1 MDTGTDLAALLSA
14 MPFAAHNGVQ
24 LTAASADE
32 ARGRLDWSPERCT
45 VGGTLHGGALMML
58 ADTVG
63 AVCAFLGLPEGAG
76 TATLSSST
84 NLLRAVKAGYVE
96 AVSRP
101 LHRGRTTVV
110 VVTEVRDADGRL
122 VSSTTQTQAVLM

>member
-1 MDTGTDLAALLSA
+1 MELDALLAA
-14 MPFAAHNGVQ
+14 MPFAQTSGVQ

-45 VGGTLHGGALMML
+45 VGGTLHGGALMLL

-84 NLLRAVKAGYVE
+84 NLLRAVRDGYVE
-96 AVSRP
+96 AVARP

-110 VVTEVRDADGRL
+110 VVTEVRDAEGRL

>member
-1 MDTGTDLAALLSA
+1 MDFDALLA
-14 MPFAAHNGVQ
+14 TMPFAQANGLR

-32 ARGRLDWSPERCT
+32 ARGRLAWSPERCT
-45 VGGTLHGGALMML
+45 LGGTMHGGALMLL

-63 AVCAFLGLPEGAG
+63 AVCAFMGLPEGAG

-84 NLLRAVKAGYVE
+84 NLLRAVRSGEVE
-96 AVSRP
+96 AVARP

-110 VVTEVRDADGRL
+110 VVTEVRDEEGRL

>member
-1 MDTGTDLAALLSA
+1 MDLDALLAA
-14 MPFAAHNGVQ
+14 MPFAATSGVQ

-45 VGGTLHGGALMML
+45 VGGTMHGGALMLL

-84 NLLRAVKAGYVE
+84 NLLRAVRDGYVE
-96 AVSRP
+96 AVATP
-101 LHRGRTTVV
+101 LHRGRSTVV
-110 VVTEVRDADGRL
+110 VVTEVRDAEGRL
-122 VSSTTQTQAVLM
+122 VSSTTQTQAVLV

>member
-1 MDTGTDLAALLSA
+1 MDLDALLAA
-14 MPFAAHNGVQ
+14 MPFAAANGVR

-32 ARGRLDWSPERCT
+32 ARGTLTWSPERCT
-45 VGGTLHGGALMML
+45 VGGTMHGGALMLL
-58 ADTVG
+58 ADSVG

-84 NLLRAVKAGYVE
+84 NLLRAVRGGSVE
-96 AVSRP
+96 AVARP

-110 VVTEVRDADGRL
+110 VVTEVRDDDGRL
-122 VSSTTQTQAVLM
+122 VSSTTQTQAVLL

>member
-1 MDTGTDLAALLSA
+1 MDLDALIAA
-14 MPFAAHNGVQ
+14 MPFAAANGVQ

-32 ARGRLDWSPERCT
+32 SRGRLDWSPERCT
-45 VGGTLHGGALMML
+45 VGGTMHGGALMLL
-58 ADTVG
+58 ADSVG

-84 NLLRAVKAGYVE
+84 NLLRAVRSGSVE
-96 AVSRP
+96 AVARP

-110 VVTEVRDADGRL
+110 VVTEVHDEEGRL
-122 VSSTTQTQAVLM
+122 VASTTQTQAVLV

>member
-1 MDTGTDLAALLSA
+1 MDLDALVA
-14 MPFAAHNGVQ
+14 TMPFAVANGVQ

-32 ARGRLDWSPERCT
+32 ARGRLAWSPERCT
-45 VGGTLHGGALMML
+45 LGGTMHGGALMLL

-84 NLLRAVKAGYVE
+84 NLLRAVRSGEVE

-110 VVTEVRDADGRL
+110 VVTEVRDDEGRL
-122 VSSTTQTQAVLM
+122 VSSTTQTQAVIL

>member
-1 MDTGTDLAALLSA
+1 MDLDVLIAA
-14 MPFAAHNGVQ
+14 MPFAAANGVQ

-32 ARGRLDWSPERCT
+32 SRGRLDWSPERCT
-45 VGGTLHGGALMML
+45 VGGTMHGGALMLL
-58 ADTVG
+58 ADSVG

-84 NLLRAVKAGYVE
+84 NLLRAVRSGSVE
-96 AVSRP
+96 AVARP

-110 VVTEVRDADGRL
+110 VVTEVHDEEGRL
-122 VSSTTQTQAVLM
+122 VASTTQTQAVLV

>member
-1 MDTGTDLAALLSA
+1 MDLDALIAA
-14 MPFAAHNGVQ
+14 MPFAQANGVQ

-32 ARGRLDWSPERCT
+32 ARGTLVWSAERCT
-45 VGGTLHGGALMML
+45 VGGTMHGGALMLL
-58 ADTVG
+58 ADSVG

-84 NLLRAVKAGYVE
+84 NLLRAVRGGSVE
-96 AVSRP
+96 AVARP

-110 VVTEVRDADGRL
+110 VVTEVRDDEGRL

>member
-1 MDTGTDLAALLSA
+1 MDLDELLAL
-14 MPFAAHNGVQ
+14 MPFAVGTGIT
-24 LTAASADE
+24 LTAANADE
-32 ARGRLDWSPERCT
+32 ARGRLEWAPERCT
-45 VGGTLHGGALMML
+45 VGGTLHGGALMAL

-84 NLLRAVKAGYVE
+84 NLLRAVRSGGVE

-110 VVTEVRDADGRL
+110 VVTEVRDDEGRL
-122 VSSTTQTQAVLM
+122 VSSTTQTQAVLL

>member
-1 MDTGTDLAALLSA
+1 MELDALLAA
-14 MPFAAHNGVQ
+14 MPFAQTSGVQ

-45 VGGTLHGGALMML
+45 VGGTLHGGALMLL

-63 AVCAFLGLPEGAG
+63 AVCAVLGLPEGAG

-84 NLLRAVKAGYVE
+84 NLLRAVRDGYVE
-96 AVSRP
+96 AVARP

-110 VVTEVRDADGRL
+110 VVTEVRDAEGRL

>member
-1 MDTGTDLAALLSA
+1 MDLETLLNS
-14 MPFAAHNGVQ
+14 MPFAVAGGVQ

-32 ARGRLDWSPERCT
+32 ARGRLDWAPERCT
-45 VGGTLHGGALMML
+45 VGGSLHGGALMLL
-58 ADTVG
+58 ADSVG

-84 NLLRAVKAGYVE
+84 NLLRAVRDGYVE
-96 AVSRP
+96 AVARP
-101 LHRGRTTVV
+101 MHRGRSTVV
-110 VVTEVRDADGRL
+110 VVTEVRDAQGRL

>member
-1 MDTGTDLAALLSA
+1 MDLDAILAT
-14 MPFAAHNGVQ
+14 MPFAVANGVQ

-32 ARGRLDWSPERCT
+32 ARGRLAWSPERCT
-45 VGGTLHGGALMML
+45 LGGTMHGGALMLL

-84 NLLRAVKAGYVE
+84 NLLRAVRSGEVE

-110 VVTEVRDADGRL
+110 VVTEVRDDEGRL
-122 VSSTTQTQAVLM
+122 VSSTTQTQAVIL